1 LNIESAKPSKA
12 QHLQIRSL
20 PHQTQIPAT
29 GKPSPHFLR
38 TTKSSFLFLKL
49 VNQSLNK
56 PFGYWIRYIIMFALK
71 KYFSI
76 NEILFAY
83 REVICHGSLEPNKKH
98 NGDKNSF
105 PTQPLPKIKNDFSK

>member
-1 LNIESAKPSKA
+1 
-12 QHLQIRSL
+12 
-20 PHQTQIPAT
+20 
-29 GKPSPHFLR
+29 
-38 TTKSSFLFLKL
+38 
-49 VNQSLNK
+49 
-56 PFGYWIRYIIMFALK
+56 MFALK